1 MPPLPLWLTR
11 VESASMAPCLR
22 EGQLVWTIRLRRNH
36 RPRRGLV
43 VVVDSGA
50 LGRRIVKRIVG
61 LPGERL
67 RLEGSQVWIDG
78 HLLAEPYAGAS
89 TYRGTFDVPES
100 HYLLLGDNR
109 DASSDSRAWREP
121 YVERSEIV
129 GVLLPRCRQ

>member
-1 MPPLPLWLTR
+1 MDHPTPTEPPSPTR
-11 VESASMAPCLR
+11 LGSRSR
-22 EGQLVWTIRLRRNH
+22 
-36 RPRRGLV
+36 
-43 VVVDSGA
+43 
-50 LGRRIVKRIVG
+50 LGRARASHRQADRRAT
-61 LPGERL
+61 GERL